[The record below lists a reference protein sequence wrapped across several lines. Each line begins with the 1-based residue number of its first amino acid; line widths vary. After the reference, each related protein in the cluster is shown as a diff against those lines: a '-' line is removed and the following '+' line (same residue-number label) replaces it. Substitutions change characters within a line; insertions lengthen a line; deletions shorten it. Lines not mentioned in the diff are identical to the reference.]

1 MIRSDIY
8 REYGNFSIRLLIAG
22 FLFKRNARPVISL
35 RLCQAIYKLPMPFNF
50 LLGIPARLIHRISC
64 NMAGIDLP
72 WQTRIGSGFI
82 LTHGWGLVVSPGT
95 KIGSNVTLFHG
106 VTLGQRDRILI
117 TGDREIGYP
126 TIEDDVW
133 IGPHAIIV
141 GNVTIGCGSRIA
153 GGAYVH
159 ESVPPYSIVMGNPA
173 KIVKVNCI
181 PDVPNRA
188 PL

>member
-1 MIRSDIY
+1 
-8 REYGNFSIRLLIAG
+8 
-22 FLFKRNARPVISL
+22 
-35 RLCQAIYKLPMPFNF
+35 
-50 LLGIPARLIHRISC
+50 
-64 NMAGIDLP
+64 MAGVDLP
-72 WQTRIGSGFI
+72 WQTRIGSGLA
-82 LTHGWGLVVSPGT
+82 LTHGWGLVISPGA

-133 IGPHAIIV
+133 IGPHAIII
-141 GNVTIGCGSRIA
+141 GNVTIGRGSRIA
-153 GGAYVH
+153 GGACVH
-159 ESVPPYSIVMGNPA
+159 ESVPPYSVVMGNPS
-173 KIVKVNCI
+173 KIVKMNCT